1 MNVVDDEK
9 HLVFECPAFLHLRA
23 ARHEL
28 FSAAIGDDV
37 RAFMRQEDQQSVF
50 WHVLNCIRE
59 SEDLADVDHS
69 LDVDI
74 GVDVQIDTYE

>member
-37 RAFMRQEDQQSVF
+37 KAFMMRNALFLSVMP
-50 WHVLNCIRE
+50 LST
-59 SEDLADVDHS
+59 SEMHGASCSLPLLA
-69 LDVDI
+69 
-74 GVDVQIDTYE
+74 